1 MRTLDSI
8 DLIDALGESKKMWG
22 ILETWGDALLKLVDP
37 YVQTVEALWALTVS
51 AQIGTLVFGVALLL
65 LSLELL
71 RASKGWISYVWRLAS
86 AGSAAFL
93 IAAIVY
99 GDFLAQPAKE
109 AYSLISER
117 AGWVPPTTAALTTM
131 GVASVGVLAYVG
143 RRATIAVRA
152 NDAPRWQA
160 RRFGASRHISRSS
173 GDVGELSRLVALDP
187 AGRLHLRQ
195 FTRNAK
201 KDVAAVK
208 PMRGAV
214 RRA

>member
-1 MRTLDSI
+1 
-8 DLIDALGESKKMWG
+8 
-22 ILETWGDALLKLVDP
+22 
-37 YVQTVEALWALTVS
+37 
-51 AQIGTLVFGVALLL
+51 
-65 LSLELL
+65 
-71 RASKGWISYVWRLAS
+71 
-86 AGSAAFL
+86 
-93 IAAIVY
+93 
-99 GDFLAQPAKE
+99 
-109 AYSLISER
+109 
-117 AGWVPPTTAALTTM
+117 VPPTTAALTTM

-160 RRFGASRHISRSS
+160 RRFGASRPISRSS

-201 KDVAAVK
+201 KDVASVK